1 MKLGILG
8 VSMNN
13 FKIGDFVRSDTDD
26 VFIGIVVDY
35 DDDREMFQVA
45 WNDGDFTCSETW
57 KSMFHYEIKPSDW
70 TPALYKAF
78 SDIICP

>member
-1 MKLGILG
+1 
-8 VSMNN
+8 MNN

-26 VFIGIVVDY
+26 LFIGLIVDENY
-35 DDDREMFQVA
+35 NGFEVA
-45 WNDGDFTCSETW
+45 WHDGDFTYGETW
-57 KSMFHYEIKPSDW
+57 KSMLLYEIQPRDW

>member
-1 MKLGILG
+1 M
-8 VSMNN
+8 

-26 VFIGIVVDY
+26 VFIGIVVGDN
-35 DDDREMFQVA
+35 EFGHFHVA
-45 WNDGDFTCSETW
+45 WHDGDTTYGECE
-57 KSMFHYEIKPSDW
+57 KSMSPYDIKPSDW